1 VSLFSVTVGSTPG
14 PGADTGLLFASIY
27 VPEPSVLAQQH
38 MAPMRKH
45 AGPGGCIDLHA
56 PQMLQCSNLLPRGER
71 AAQQKEF
78 RAMATLTS
86 SASHSSQAPF
96 LDLLQPTLNAFTVW
110 RAEQR
115 KRAQIARELATYT
128 DRELFDLRV
137 QRADFP
143 AIINGTY
150 TR

>member
-1 VSLFSVTVGSTPG
+1 
-14 PGADTGLLFASIY
+14 
-27 VPEPSVLAQQH
+27 
-38 MAPMRKH
+38 
-45 AGPGGCIDLHA
+45 
-56 PQMLQCSNLLPRGER
+56 
-71 AAQQKEF
+71 
-78 RAMATLTS
+78 MATLTS

-115 KRAQIARELATYT
+115 KRAQIARELATCT

>member
-1 VSLFSVTVGSTPG
+1 MLRCSK
-14 PGADTGLLFASIY
+14 
-27 VPEPSVLAQQH
+27 VL
-38 MAPMRKH
+38 PC
-45 AGPGGCIDLHA
+45 GT
-56 PQMLQCSNLLPRGER
+56 R

-86 SASHSSQAPF
+86 SASHSSQTPF
-96 LDLLQPTLNAFTVW
+96 LDLLQPILTAFTAW

-128 DRELFDLRV
+128 DRELFDLRI
-137 QRADFP
+137 QPADIP
-143 AIINGTY
+143 AIIDGTY

>member
-1 VSLFSVTVGSTPG
+1 
-14 PGADTGLLFASIY
+14 
-27 VPEPSVLAQQH
+27 
-38 MAPMRKH
+38 
-45 AGPGGCIDLHA
+45 
-56 PQMLQCSNLLPRGER
+56 
-71 AAQQKEF
+71 
-78 RAMATLTS
+78 MATLTS

-96 LDLLQPTLNAFTVW
+96 PDLLQPTLNAFTVW

-115 KRAQIARELATYT
+115 KRAQIARELATCT

>member
-1 VSLFSVTVGSTPG
+1 
-14 PGADTGLLFASIY
+14 
-27 VPEPSVLAQQH
+27 
-38 MAPMRKH
+38 
-45 AGPGGCIDLHA
+45 
-56 PQMLQCSNLLPRGER
+56 
-71 AAQQKEF
+71 
-78 RAMATLTS
+78 MATLTS

-96 LDLLQPTLNAFTVW
+96 LNLLQPTLNAFTVW

>member
-1 VSLFSVTVGSTPG
+1 MHRPSRAPNVAVQQFVAPRRKSRSTEGISRDGNPYQQRFPLLAGTFSG
-14 PGADTGLLFASIY
+14 PAATD
-27 VPEPSVLAQQH
+27 PERVY
-38 MAPMRKH
+38 
-45 AGPGGCIDLHA
+45 
-56 PQMLQCSNLLPRGER
+56 
-71 AAQQKEF
+71 
-78 RAMATLTS
+78 
-86 SASHSSQAPF
+86 
-96 LDLLQPTLNAFTVW
+96 VW

>member
-1 VSLFSVTVGSTPG
+1 
-14 PGADTGLLFASIY
+14 
-27 VPEPSVLAQQH
+27 
-38 MAPMRKH
+38 
-45 AGPGGCIDLHA
+45 
-56 PQMLQCSNLLPRGER
+56 
-71 AAQQKEF
+71 
-78 RAMATLTS
+78 MATLTS

-128 DRELFDLRV
+128 DRELFDLRI
-137 QRADFP
+137 QRADIP
-143 AIINGTY
+143 AMINGTY

>member
-1 VSLFSVTVGSTPG
+1 
-14 PGADTGLLFASIY
+14 
-27 VPEPSVLAQQH
+27 
-38 MAPMRKH
+38 
-45 AGPGGCIDLHA
+45 
-56 PQMLQCSNLLPRGER
+56 MLQCSNLLSCGAR

-86 SASHSSQAPF
+86 SASHPSQTPF
-96 LDLLQPTLNAFTVW
+96 LDLLQPLLNAFTTW
-110 RAEQR
+110 RTEQR
-115 KRAQIARELATYT
+115 KRAQIARELATCT
-128 DRELFDLRV
+128 DRELFDLRI